1 MNCFILEDEIYLVN
15 DRFNNPPRR
24 MIIPALKGHSLTVST
39 NIYDAQRDYRVGGYD
54 LLSLDCDMKGRWEP
68 PEVEHSGY
76 QFVKWLV
83 NKEINRIKPFV
94 ILHSQNRE
102 GRTAMASLLTLNGF
116 GFLEL
121 PYGPDYIDFLTK
133 LKKG

>member
-1 MNCFILEDEIYLVN
+1 MNIFILEDEIYLVN

-54 LLSLDCDMKGRWEP
+54 LLLLDCDMNGRWEP

-83 NKEINRIKPFV
+83 NKEINPTKPQV

-102 GRTAMASLLTLNGF
+102 GRAAMSSLLTLSGF
-116 GFLEL
+116 MHREY
-121 PYGPDYIDFLTK
+121 PYGPNYIDFLTRIK
-133 LKKG
+133 P